1 MSAKLTKQ
9 QFMAKSKIKDLPK
22 EEKKR
27 RWQQHLGSVMQFG
40 RTAVKALQTHVPK
53 GTAEAVGSIFGRPDL
68 GRAFAHLTG
77 IGDYE
82 VKFNSLMKAQG
93 AKIHPL
99 HQASFADIGTS
110 AVRMQKREV
119 IGHVIGPED
128 PTQFSKQE
136 FRLQVADT
144 HTFPWLSRAAAMY
157 SEYMIVGMVISYEST
172 SSNYAQELALGE
184 LSIGTQ
190 YNANMAGYTEISQ
203 CQNGAWSTNG
213 NPSQDLHHGIECD
226 PELQNSSSLYI
237 RNPGAE
243 GPPNLYDHGVVTVAT
258 KGLPAIAANKSLGR
272 LVARYDILLRVPR
285 EPRKTEDPL
294 TVGHMPNPGTWQTI
308 WPNMTAPIMPEAPVA
323 TIGTGYADWL
333 RMPDSPHV
341 PYSPVPGSVAP
352 DSRHLGLVGYI
363 SDTSASSMGGAGNV
377 DGQCYIVF
385 ASPGQRSINIDF
397 IGSSVGPSFSFNAVS
412 DPPYLEADLAH
423 RLCTIEANT
432 STPLDTKSIRYSL
445 LVTTTM
451 PNGVLLIKQNVADS
465 SLACFIDIS
474 PRPF

>member
-1 MSAKLTKQ
+1 
-9 QFMAKSKIKDLPK
+9 
-22 EEKKR
+22 
-27 RWQQHLGSVMQFG
+27 
-40 RTAVKALQTHVPK
+40 VPK
-53 GTAEAVGSIFGRPDL
+53 GTAEAVGTVFGRPDL
-68 GRAFAHLTG
+68 GRKFAQITG

-82 VKFNSLMKAQG
+82 VKYNSLMRGSKV
-93 AKIHPL
+93 HPT
-99 HQASFADIGTS
+99 HQASFSDIGTS
-110 AVRMQKREV
+110 AVRMMKREV
-119 IGHVIGPED
+119 IGHVIGPND

-136 FRLQVADT
+136 FRLQVADS

-213 NPSQDLHHGIECD
+213 NPSQDLNHGIECD
-226 PELQNSSSLYI
+226 PELQNSCSLYI

-258 KGLPAIAANKSLGR
+258 QGLPAIAANKSLGR

-285 EPRKTEDPL
+285 EPRKSEDPI
-294 TVGHMPNPGTWQTI
+294 TIGHMATPGLWKNI
-308 WPNMTAPIMPEAPVA
+308 WPAMTAPILPGEPIA
-323 TIGTGYADWL
+323 TIGAGYSDWI

-341 PYSPVPGSVAP
+341 PFVPVPGSVAP
-352 DSRHLGLVGYI
+352 DSRHLGMFGYI
-363 SDTSASSMGGAGNV
+363 SGTAGDAGGGTGNV

-385 ASPGQRSINIDF
+385 ASPGTRTVSLDF
-397 IGSSVGPSFSFNAVS
+397 FGSSPNPSFSFNAVQGQ
-412 DPPYLEADLAH
+412 YLEADLEN
-423 RLCTIEANT
+423 RFCTIDLAN
-432 STPLDTKSIRYSL
+432 STPTGGHDIRYSL
-445 LVTTTM
+445 LITTTG

-465 SLACFIDIS
+465 SLKCYIDIS
-474 PRPF
+474 PRPS

>member
-1 MSAKLTKQ
+1 MPINRLTKT
-9 QFMAKSKIKDLPK
+9 QFMTKDKIKVLPK
-22 EEKKR
+22 EEKKG
-27 RWQQHLGSVMQFG
+27 RWQQHLDSVVQFG
-40 RTAVKALQTHVPK
+40 RSAVKTLQTRVPK
-53 GTAEAVGSIFGRPDL
+53 GTAEAVGTLFGRPDL
-68 GRAFAHLTG
+68 GRKFAQFTG

-82 VKFNSLMKAQG
+82 VKYNSLMHG
-93 AKIHPL
+93 SRVHPL
-99 HQASFADIGTS
+99 HQASFSDIGTS

-119 IGHVIGPED
+119 IGHVIGPSD
-128 PTQFSKQE
+128 PTKFTKQQ
-136 FRLQVADT
+136 FRLQVADA

-157 SEYMIVGMVISYEST
+157 SEYMIVGMVITYEST

-213 NPSQDLHHGIECD
+213 NPSENLVHGIECD

-258 KGLPAIAANKSLGR
+258 QGLPNIAANKSLGR
-272 LVARYDILLRVPR
+272 LVVRYDILLRVPR

-294 TVGHMPNPGTWQTI
+294 TVGHMPNPGQWGVI
-308 WPNMTAPIMPEAPVA
+308 WPAMTAPLMPDSPIA
-323 TIGTGYADWL
+323 TIGTGFTDWL
-333 RMPDSPHV
+333 RMPASPHV
-341 PYSPVPGSVAP
+341 PYTPVPGSIAP
-352 DSRHLGLVGYI
+352 ESRYLGLLGYI
-363 SDTSASSMGGAGNV
+363 AGSSNAVGNN

-385 ASPGQRSINIDF
+385 ANPGQRSINIDF
-397 IGSSVGPSFSFNAVS
+397 IGTSLGPSFSFNAVAGS
-412 DPPYLEADLAH
+412 YLEADLDH
-423 RLCTIEANT
+423 RFCTIDAST

-445 LVTTTM
+445 LVTTTG
-451 PNGVLLIKQNVADS
+451 PNEVLLIKQNDADS
-465 SLACFIDIS
+465 SLTCFIDIS